1 MSNVPQLPVLAA
13 QTCKSSA
20 GIAGGRTTRRALLV
34 APWVLALA
42 RGPAA
47 AEGVDQG
54 LRGILERRELRVF
67 VSLGVPPFG
76 YLDAMGEPAGF
87 DVAIGRILAEGLGV
101 RPVFRDVPPSER
113 IGRLRAGEGDIS
125 ANVAVST
132 EAARLLLLT
141 SPVTRADI
149 VLASAM
155 RHVMR
160 RPAELA
166 DHAVGVLGGAGLE
179 GSVAE
184 TLPANTRLLV
194 YDTRA
199 DLAAASEQGLVD
211 AVVLRRPVM
220 TRFLT
225 DYPRLGLTH
234 RFTLTRRWMSVG
246 VRFGEHDLLRSL
258 NSLIFLA
265 RTSGR
270 LGALSELILATPQP
284 DLPSF

>member
-1 MSNVPQLPVLAA
+1 M
-13 QTCKSSA
+13 
-20 GIAGGRTTRRALLV
+20 RR
-34 APWVLALA
+34 
-42 RGPAA
+42 
-47 AEGVDQG
+47 
-54 LRGILERRELRVF
+54 ILERGRLEVF

-76 YLDAMGEPAGF
+76 FFDGTGEPAGF
-87 DVAIGRILAEGLGV
+87 DVAIGRLLAEGLGV
-101 RPVFRDVPPSER
+101 RPVFRNVPPSER
-113 IGRLRAGEGDIS
+113 IGRLRAGEGDVS
-125 ANVAVST
+125 ANVAVSP
-132 EAARLLLLT
+132 EAARLVLLT

-149 VLASAM
+149 VLASAV

-160 RPAELA
+160 RPAELEG
-166 DHAVGVLGGAGLE
+166 HAVGVLGGAGLE

-184 TLPANTRLLV
+184 TLPAAARLLV
-194 YDTRA
+194 YDSRA
-199 DLAAASEQGLVD
+199 ELAAACEQGLVE

-246 VRFGEHDLLRSL
+246 VRFGEHDVLRAL

-270 LGALSELILATPQP
+270 LAALSDILLGTPQP

>member
-1 MSNVPQLPVLAA
+1 MINRRKIPVLAA
-13 QTCKSSA
+13 VACRSGAPVAA
-20 GIAGGRTTRRALLV
+20 GHASRRAFLA
-34 APWVLALA
+34 APWLAALPLG
-42 RGPAA
+42 RAA
-47 AEGVDQG
+47 AEAPDSA
-54 LRGILERRELRVF
+54 LRRILARRELHVF

-76 YLDAMGEPAGF
+76 HFDTMGEPAGF

-101 RPVFRDVPPSER
+101 RPVFHDVPPSER

-132 EAARLLLLT
+132 EAARLVLLT
-141 SPVTRADI
+141 SPVARADI
-149 VLASAM
+149 VLASSV

-160 RPAELA
+160 RPAEL
-166 DHAVGVLGGAGLE
+166 DGHAVGILGGAGLE

-184 TLPANTRLLV
+184 TLPAGTRLLV
-194 YDTRA
+194 YDTRVA
-199 DLAAASEQGLVD
+199 LAAACEQGLVE

-234 RFTLTRRWMSVG
+234 RFILTRRWMSVG

-265 RTSGR
+265 RTGGR
-270 LGALSELILATPQP
+270 LAALSEIILSTPQP

>member
-1 MSNVPQLPVLAA
+1 MPAS
-13 QTCKSSA
+13 
-20 GIAGGRTTRRALLV
+20 RRALLV
-34 APWVLALA
+34 APGLLALST
-42 RGPAA
+42 RPAA
-47 AEGVDQG
+47 AAPDQG
-54 LRGILERRELRVF
+54 LRRILDRGQLRIF

-76 YLDAMGEPAGF
+76 FFDGTGEPAGF
-87 DVAIGRILAEGLGV
+87 DVTIGRFLAGGLGV
-101 RPVFRDVPPSER
+101 RPVFLDVPPSER

-132 EAARLLLLT
+132 EAARLVLLT

-149 VLASAM
+149 VLAASV

-160 RPAELA
+160 RPAELEG
-166 DHAVGVLGGAGLE
+166 HAVGVLGGVGLE

-184 TLPANTRLLV
+184 TLPVGTRLLV
-194 YDTRA
+194 YDSRA
-199 DLAAASEQGLVD
+199 DLATACEQGLVA

-220 TRFLT
+220 ARFLA

-265 RTSGR
+265 RTDGR
-270 LGALSELILATPQP
+270 LAALSELVLATPQP

>member
-1 MSNVPQLPVLAA
+1 MINRRKNPVPCPDACNPGIAVAQGGATRRVLLATPWLAA
-13 QTCKSSA
+13 FPL
-20 GIAGGRTTRRALLV
+20 G
-34 APWVLALA
+34 
-42 RGPAA
+42 AA
-47 AEGVDQG
+47 SAEGTDQG
-54 LRGILERRELRVF
+54 LRRILARRELHVF

-76 YLDAMGEPAGF
+76 FLDSMGQPAGF

-101 RPVFRDVPPSER
+101 QPVFHDVPPSER
-113 IGRLRAGEGDIS
+113 VGRLRAGEGDIS

-132 EAARLLLLT
+132 EAARLVLLS

-149 VLASAM
+149 VLASSV

-160 RPAELA
+160 RPAEL
-166 DHAVGVLGGAGLE
+166 DGHAVGVLGGAGLE

-184 TLPANTRLLV
+184 TLPAGTRLLV

-199 DLAAASEQGLVD
+199 DLAAATEQGLVE

-265 RTSGR
+265 RTGGR
-270 LGALSELILATPQP
+270 LAALSEIILATPQP

>member
-1 MSNVPQLPVLAA
+1 MINRWKIPVPAA
-13 QTCKSSA
+13 PACDVPGMGMPAS
-20 GIAGGRTTRRALLV
+20 RRALLA
-34 APWVLALA
+34 APWIAALPLGAAGAEPADQSLRRVLA
-42 RGPAA
+42 
-47 AEGVDQG
+47 
-54 LRGILERRELRVF
+54 RRELHIF

-76 YLDAMGEPAGF
+76 HLDLMGGPAGF

-101 RPVFRDVPPSER
+101 RPVFHDVPPSER

-125 ANVAVST
+125 ANVTVTA
-132 EAARLLLLT
+132 ADARLVLLT

-149 VLASAM
+149 VLASAV

-160 RPAELA
+160 RPADL
-166 DHAVGVLGGAGLE
+166 DGHAVGVLGGAGLE
-179 GSVAE
+179 GAVAE
-184 TLPANTRLLV
+184 TLPTGTRLLV
-194 YDTRA
+194 YDSRA
-199 DLAAASEQGLVD
+199 DLAVAAEQGLIE

-225 DYPRLGLTH
+225 DYARLGLTH

-246 VRFGEHDLLRSL
+246 LRFGEHDLLRTL

-265 RTSGR
+265 RTGGR
-270 LGALSELILATPQP
+270 LAALSDIILGTPQP